1 MSGEVSFYGN
11 WVPTASRPRRAGTF
25 LVRSG
30 PGAPVVKARFDP
42 RGGWELPL
50 GADSD
55 WQWYRLGIITPLVG
69 DGGLVATRAA
79 WLDR

>member
-1 MSGEVSFYGN
+1 MSGEVQFYGE
-11 WVPTASRPRRAGTF
+11 WVGVERRPRRAGKF
-25 LVRSG
+25 LVRAG
-30 PGAPVVKARFDP
+30 PGSPVTTARYDP

-50 GADSD
+50 GADPE
-55 WQWYRLGIITPLVG
+55 WQWYRLGMMTPLVS